1 MTENTQELA
10 RQRAGNVTSEAAGS
24 TGQWAP
30 TLFQTSSQS
39 HAWSSH
45 WKAPEFPRN
54 CMTSPIVEVSKAR
67 LKVVGSLCIA
77 LQSVPNLPSIL
88 GTKAT
93 VVVYKLL
100 TLPSA
105 RRHTS
110 KTKDAQPSTRPVADT
125 KRCASWR
132 SKEET
137 IKAAYTAPACPD
149 TGP

>member
-1 MTENTQELA
+1 
-10 RQRAGNVTSEAAGS
+10 
-24 TGQWAP
+24 
-30 TLFQTSSQS
+30 
-39 HAWSSH
+39 
-45 WKAPEFPRN
+45 
-54 CMTSPIVEVSKAR
+54 MTSPTVEVSTAM
-67 LKVVGSLCIA
+67 LKLVGSLRIG

-105 RRHTS
+105 QRHTS
-110 KTKDAQPSTRPVADT
+110 KTKDAQSSTRPVADT
-125 KRCASWR
+125 KSCASWR

-137 IKAAYTAPACPD
+137 IEAAYTAPACPH

>member
-1 MTENTQELA
+1 MMENTQELA

-39 HAWSSH
+39 HAWSFH

-105 RRHTS
+105 WRHTS

-125 KRCASWR
+125 KR
-132 SKEET
+132 
-137 IKAAYTAPACPD
+137 
-149 TGP
+149 